1 MITIKKTQGVQTSN
15 HLTCIWIQEVVLD
28 FKQQCPVGKIIIDA
42 EKISFYKLGLLMGVA
57 RHSTSGIVYNNGNL
71 SYSGFETPVIR
82 DKDMCIE
89 LFKVFNLNSPF

>member
-1 MITIKKTQGVQTSN
+1 
-15 HLTCIWIQEVVLD
+15 
-28 FKQQCPVGKIIIDA
+28 
-42 EKISFYKLGLLMGVA
+42 MGVA